1 MKIRKTLAVG
11 IAAAAI
17 TTGATAPA
25 QAETPTKSPVSTE
38 LSGNAIAGSNDT
50 FHKLPL
56 WIYWP
61 LALPIAAIWW
71 IYSAMHPGTG

>member
-11 IAAAAI
+11 IVAAAI

-25 QAETPTKSPVSTE
+25 QAETPAKSPVSTE
-38 LSGNAIAGSNDT
+38 LSGNAIAGSYDT

-56 WIYWP
+56 WISWP
-61 LALPIAAIWW
+61 VALSLAAIWW
-71 IYSAMHPGTG
+71 IQGATHPGTG